1 MLGMNE
7 LHRIASALE
16 AALKQGSPVEGW
28 LNKLEQHIEQ
38 TRHEIN
44 GALGE
49 PAQPAASGAPDD
61 LPQGPLPE
69 AVAQLIVMLDGGDGG
84 SAAAIARCL
93 EELKDSPWAPRLQ
106 QALSHAQNFDF
117 LAARQIL
124 AGELSHSHETQQS
137 MRTPETGR

>member
-117 LAARQIL
+117 TAAAKQL
-124 AGELSHSHETQQS
+124 SFAKLGETS
-137 MRTPETGR
+137 GR